1 MSWRDQLRQGSYRG
15 ALFHIESADTEAGRR
30 TARHDYPGRDLPFVE
45 DLGRKGKEFTVEC
58 FVLGADYMAA
68 RDALLAA
75 CDQAGPGTLVHPYRG
90 ELTVVCTNARVRE
103 TTREGGMA
111 RFTLTFV
118 EAGENRDPL
127 AAPDTVSRVGAAAD
141 AASADSLV
149 WFGDRFKPAGAS
161 FVADSAAGLVR
172 GSLAETLL
180 AQFGLLPAGGAGL
193 LAEVGD
199 LSTDADL
206 IVRQPD
212 RLGSRLLGL
221 FRQAGLLA
229 RPIDAWTP
237 RRRALD
243 PLLGFADAGATWKPV
258 PVTTASRRQQA
269 ANQDALA
276 GLLRQGA
283 AIEAARA
290 SSALDYSSYDDAVA
304 TRDAVSAALEAEIGP
319 RLRRR
324 RLSRPRELARGRRPG
339 HRRPRRLAGPPA
351 DLAAAGHPAG
361 AGGGPPAVR
370 RRRPRRRDRGPQ
382 PHPPPWPFARRPRP
396 GDPQWLRSPSP

>member
-304 TRDAVSAALEAEIGP
+304 TRDAVSAALEAEMDRAYDDAVYRGLVSLRAAAVRDIGARGASLA
-319 RLRRR
+319 RLRTWQ
-324 RLSRPRELARGRRPG
+324 
-339 HRRPRRLAGPPA
+339 PPA
-351 DLAAAGHPAG
+351 TLPALAVAHRLYGDAGRADEIVARNRIRHPGRLPGGRDLEILNG
-361 AGGGPPAVR
+361 
-370 RRRPRRRDRGPQ
+370 
-382 PHPPPWPFARRPRP
+382 
-396 GDPQWLRSPSP
+396 